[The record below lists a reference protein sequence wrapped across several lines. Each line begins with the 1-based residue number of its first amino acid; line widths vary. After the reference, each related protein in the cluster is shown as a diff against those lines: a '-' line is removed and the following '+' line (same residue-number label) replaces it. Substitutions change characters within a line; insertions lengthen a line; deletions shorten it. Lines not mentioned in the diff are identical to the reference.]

1 MQFLVFCLVVATS
14 YAMPV
19 DFSNYTL
26 TIDKVNRIIEKIN
39 ANSSKFLSCI
49 THGSNII
56 NEIKIYNVLLH
67 SEYFPSYVLNAIVNS
82 SDAERSQ
89 FVDFMNKF
97 YSGQIPKAEN
107 RLDMISKLEMNA
119 PLIAQKFKSVMDI
132 VQSKLSNL
140 TEQGRQFV
148 QKLENTS
155 YNVSDPNRMTWFTNI
170 VRSIPE
176 LLTEIKGLT
185 PETWNSLKQEF
196 PEYVNAWNE
205 HPLIKAMR
213 VILES
218 LPKSNSDKMIEET
231 IDKLLAVI
239 KECNSNKGN

>member
-26 TIDKVNRIIEKIN
+26 TIDK
-39 ANSSKFLSCI
+39 
-49 THGSNII
+49 

-107 RLDMISKLEMNA
+107 RLDMISKLEMVFQ
-119 PLIAQKFKSVMDI
+119 L
-132 VQSKLSNL
+132 
-140 TEQGRQFV
+140 
-148 QKLENTS
+148 
-155 YNVSDPNRMTWFTNI
+155 
-170 VRSIPE
+170 
-176 LLTEIKGLT
+176 
-185 PETWNSLKQEF
+185 
-196 PEYVNAWNE
+196 
-205 HPLIKAMR
+205 
-213 VILES
+213 
-218 LPKSNSDKMIEET
+218 
-231 IDKLLAVI
+231 DKLGHNLAM
-239 KECNSNKGN
+239 N